1 VIRARLPPTYGP
13 ERRYALEVLLG
24 VPVECE
30 VADVAAIELAVGDDE
45 PVVLAE
51 GLFATPEADWLTPAS
66 LPRTPLASVDGVP
79 LLYGT
84 PERPDLLGSAFFC
97 LTRYEELV
105 DATRDERD
113 RYPATASL
121 AFREGFLGRPV
132 ADEYAQLLRG
142 LLERR
147 WPRLPWQR
155 HAFSVVPS
163 HDVDHPLATGPRLR
177 PAAAELLRRR
187 DLDGALR
194 RLVRG
199 PRAVDTFDWT
209 MDESERRGLRSAFYF
224 IAGHTGGAIDGD
236 YSLEDP
242 WIRRLLRR
250 IDERGHEI
258 GLHPS
263 HETFRDPEATI
274 AEADRLRRTLD
285 ELGIDQERIGG
296 RQHFLRWENPATWRA
311 WEAAGLAYDS
321 SLGYSDRPGFRSGTC
336 REHPVFDL
344 RERRTLALR
353 ERPLLVMDVTLVL
366 HLGLGDDETVAAAH
380 ELRAEAVRVQGDY
393 TVLWHNNHLASAR
406 RRRTYLRVLDG

>member
-1 VIRARLPPTYGP
+1 VIRARIPPTYAP

-30 VADVAAIELAVGDDE
+30 VADVAAVELAVGDDD

-51 GLFATPEADWLTPAS
+51 GLFATPEAEWLTPAS
-66 LPRTPLASVDGVP
+66 LPATPPATVEGVP

-84 PERPDLLGSAFFC
+84 AEQPDLLGSAFFC

-105 DATRDERD
+105 DATRDDRD
-113 RYPATASL
+113 RYPAAASL
-121 AFREGFLGRPV
+121 AYREGFLGRPV
-132 ADEYAQLLRG
+132 VDEYAGLLRG

-147 WPRLPWQR
+147 WPRLPWRQ
-155 HAFSVVPS
+155 HAFAVVPS
-163 HDVDHPLATGPRLR
+163 HDVDYPLATGPRLR
-177 PAAAELLRRR
+177 AAAAELLRRR
-187 DLDGALR
+187 DGDAALR

-236 YSLEDP
+236 YSLDDP
-242 WIRRLLRR
+242 WIRRLLLR
-250 IDERGHEI
+250 IHERGHEI

-263 HETFRDPEATI
+263 YETFRDPEATI
-274 AEADRLRRTLD
+274 AEAERLRRTLD

-336 REHPVFDL
+336 REHPVYDL
-344 RERRTLALR
+344 RARRTLALR

-366 HLGLGDDETVAAAH
+366 HLGLGDDEAVAAAH
-380 ELRAEAVRVQGDY
+380 AVRAEAVRVRGDY